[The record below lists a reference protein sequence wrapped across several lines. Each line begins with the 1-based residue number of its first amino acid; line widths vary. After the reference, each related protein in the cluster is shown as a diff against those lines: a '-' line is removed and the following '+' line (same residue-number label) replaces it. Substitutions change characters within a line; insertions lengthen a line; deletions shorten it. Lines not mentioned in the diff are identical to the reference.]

1 MVNINEKWKNILA
14 KVALDVS
21 AISFDLWIK
30 PIEPLDYKEGT
41 IILSAPSG
49 IAKTQVQKNFMDL
62 LTKIANEEMGT
73 DVKIEL
79 LTPVEKEEYLKYNT
93 PYDETKLADP
103 YVEKVESFEFNPKYT
118 FENFVVGQS
127 NRFVYVACKT
137 IAENPSTRFN
147 PLFIYGG
154 VGLGKTHLLH
164 AIGNYINKYTPKLK
178 IMYVTCENL
187 LNDYVEAIR
196 FNSSNDRVIT
206 NFRDKYRN
214 VDVLMVD
221 DIQFI
226 SKKTSL
232 QEEIFHT
239 FNDLYLNK
247 KQIIFSSDRPPKE
260 ISTLD
265 ERLKS
270 RFSSGLTQDVQAPDF
285 ETRLAILR
293 KKAIIEQYDISDDA
307 LNFIADRVDTNIREM
322 EGFLSKVVFF
332 ASLKNKDHATLE
344 DAMEALDNY
353 RETTKETLDANK
365 IISVVTDYFNLSKD
379 DIIGKKKTKEIVSAR
394 QVCIYLI
401 TELLDLPL
409 TAIGELFGGRDHTTI
424 IHSRD
429 KIAKECKEKASIN
442 VAVTDLKSLLTESI
456 N

>member
-1 MVNINEKWKNILA
+1 MNNINEKWNNILA
-14 KVALDVS
+14 KISKDIS

-30 PIEPLDYKEGT
+30 TIEPLDYNENT
-41 IILSAPSG
+41 LILS
-49 IAKTQVQKNFMDL
+49 TR
-62 LTKIANEEMGT
+62 TKIAKKQVVNNFGDLLARCASEEFGT
-73 DVKIEL
+73 DVTIQLFSPE
-79 LTPVEKEEYLKYNT
+79 EKEEYLKYNT
-93 PYDETKLADP
+93 PYKDAPQDT
-103 YVEKVESFEFNPKYT
+103 YVERSISGEFNPKYT

-137 IAENPSTRFN
+137 IAEHPSERFN

-164 AIGNYINKYTPKLK
+164 AIGNYIKKNSPKLK
-178 IMYVTCENL
+178 IVYVTCENL

-196 FNSSNDRVIT
+196 FNSQNDRIIT
-206 NFRDKYRN
+206 NFREKYRN

-226 SKKTSL
+226 SKRTSL

-239 FNDLYLNK
+239 FNDLYLKK

-270 RFSSGLTQDVQAPDF
+270 RFNSGLTQDVQAPDF
-285 ETRLAILR
+285 ETRLAILQ
-293 KKAIIEQYDISDDA
+293 KKAFIENYSIDDEA
-307 LNFIADRVDTNIREM
+307 LNYIADKVDTNIREM
-322 EGFLSKVVFF
+322 EGFLAKVVFL
-332 ASLKNKDHATLE
+332 ANLKNQNTATLE
-344 DAMEALDNY
+344 DAKEALDNY
-353 RETTKETLDANK
+353 METSKESLDANRV
-365 IISVVTDYFNLSKD
+365 INVVSEYFNLSKD

-394 QVCIYLI
+394 QICIYLI

-409 TAIGELFGGRDHTTI
+409 TAIGEIFGGRDHTTI

-429 KIAKECKEKASIN
+429 KIASECKEKASIN
-442 VAVTDLKSLLTESI
+442 VAITDLKAILTEK
-456 N
+456 